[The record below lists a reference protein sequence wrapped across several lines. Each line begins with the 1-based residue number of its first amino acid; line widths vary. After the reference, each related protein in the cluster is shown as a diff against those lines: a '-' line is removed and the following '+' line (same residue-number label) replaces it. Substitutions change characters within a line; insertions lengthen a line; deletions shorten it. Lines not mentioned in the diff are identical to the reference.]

1 MSKFTNR
8 LSRLHQSRIRA
19 LDHAEDRP
27 NGVYDADNDVPT
39 TVIRPPSTPI
49 SCPWTKAGAR
59 GPDLHFVNHHRQAIG
74 NIGLA
79 EARCSLPVSWSE
91 QTSLIEDIPHDR
103 VGFFDIETNGL
114 GTECISF
121 CLGLAYWND
130 EGLEVTQWILE
141 DPIHERRTLESL
153 ACALKKFDAVV
164 TFNGASFDLP
174 RVIARMAHHNLDS
187 PFERLVH
194 VDLLRV
200 ARRLLPRQSMSLP
213 DLERKILGIHRQGD
227 IPGSE
232 APIRWN
238 TYARTGVISGLLP
251 LFTHNSQDVIS
262 LVALNASFVRILRP
276 EAALTTRWE
285 PAPESSALLKRQPD
299 DASMQERLNKVYR
312 LRSGRST
319 RRGTPSPEPT
329 STPGANYLGARIKT
343 LRVEAMALIK
353 AGNSDEALPLLHEMV
368 ALSPANPFP
377 LAELARYY
385 VANNELELAR
395 IFEARLKGLGMGL

>member
-1 MSKFTNR
+1 
-8 LSRLHQSRIRA
+8 
-19 LDHAEDRP
+19 
-27 NGVYDADNDVPT
+27 
-39 TVIRPPSTPI
+39 
-49 SCPWTKAGAR
+49 
-59 GPDLHFVNHHRQAIG
+59 VNHHRKAIG

-79 EARCSLPVSWSE
+79 EARCGLPVSWSE
-91 QTSLIEDIPHDR
+91 QTSLLDDIPHER

-114 GTECISF
+114 GTDCISF
-121 CLGLAYWND
+121 CLGLAYWKD
-130 EGLEVTQWILE
+130 DGLEITQWILD

-153 ACALKKFDAVV
+153 ASALQNFEAVV

-174 RVIARMAHHNLDS
+174 RVIARMAHHDLIS

-213 DLERKILGIHRQGD
+213 DLEKKVLGIHRQGD

-251 LFTHNSQDVIS
+251 LFTHNTQDVIS

-276 EAALTTRWE
+276 EAAIPSRTE
-285 PAPESSALLKRQPD
+285 PIAAPQNSALPQRQPD
-299 DASMQERLNKVYR
+299 DSSMQERLNKVYR
-312 LRSGRST
+312 LRSRPT
-319 RRGTPSPEPT
+319 RRGAPQAEPT
-329 STPGANYLGARIKT
+329 PAPGVNYLGARIKT

-353 AGNSDEALPLLHEMV
+353 AGNSDAALPLLHEMV

-385 VANNELELAR
+385 AENNELELAR
-395 IFEARLKGLGMGL
+395 IFEARLKGLGMNL